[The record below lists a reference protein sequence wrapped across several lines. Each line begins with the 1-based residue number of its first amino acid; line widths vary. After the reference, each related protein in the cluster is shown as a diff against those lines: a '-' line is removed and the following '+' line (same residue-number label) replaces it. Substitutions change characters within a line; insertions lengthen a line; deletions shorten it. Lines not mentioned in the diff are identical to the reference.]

1 MVLPVLGRASSLLI
15 KSLLHLLVV
24 IKRGE
29 HLIQLDFVRVRID
42 FAKDRDWVD
51 LRFLASADLGK
62 TLLVGGPSWEEF
74 PTFIALIQDQSLVEV
89 LPGSGPIFDIL
100 GSHRKEFL
108 IIIVLELSDLHLIT
122 FELFSDESIVL
133 LENDRI
139 IVELTILRQQS
150 VVHLVEL
157 FVIRDLRRVL
167 LFFHLVQMAIVVQE
181 CLVETLLTVMVELDL
196 LLLAT
201 FLSQSEVL
209 KNLGSGNGLVLTA
222 RFLYMAHGHD
232 FSHVLGDR
240 VEERLVVRH
249 IGSLDVGNLS
259 DGLVRVDYRFILVTK
274 THRLLDLAHRAF
286 AQISKRSLRPGVYLL
301 LAFVLGDEAGLGHL
315 LAIVF
320 LWAHRVLGN
329 AKTRFGRTCLL
340 LLHNLGLAIL
350 AERKVLSTDDV
361 LRVLSNL
368 GLGLSS
374 FQLGSLL

>member
-42 FAKDRDWVD
+42 FAKDRDRVD
-51 LRFLASADLGK
+51 LRFLATADLGK
-62 TLLVGGPSWEEF
+62 TLLVGGPSWEGL
-74 PTFIALIQDQSLVEV
+74 PAFIALIHNQSLVEV
-89 LPGSGPIFDIL
+89 LPGSGPIFDIR

-108 IIIVLELSDLHLIT
+108 IIILLQLSDLLLVT
-122 FELFSDESIVL
+122 LELFSDESIVL

-139 IVELTILRQQS
+139 IVELTILRQKS
-150 VVHLVEL
+150 IVHLVEL

-181 CLVETLLTVMVELDL
+181 CLVETLLTVMVQLDL

-222 RFLYMAHGHD
+222 RFLDMTHGHD
-232 FSHVLGDR
+232 SSHVLGDR
-240 VEERLVVRH
+240 VEERLVSKV
-249 IGSLDVGNLS
+249 GSLDVGNFS

-340 LLHNLGLAIL
+340 LLHNLGLAIP
-350 AERKVLSTDDV
+350 ERKALTTDDG

-374 FQLGSLL
+374 VQLGSLL